1 MSSKTMLI
9 KRHNYATYQSTRQPA
24 RNQGGSGGEAPLENF
39 SPPLEK
45 CIEHNLKI
53 LVMVQKV

>member
-1 MSSKTMLI
+1 MLI